1 MLKYN
6 IILMKHDKST
16 PKVTSNNLSARKNRI
31 KYLIQAAFW
40 IVIVLIGFEISL
52 RYFVSGLT
60 PEISFDPVWGKL
72 PVAGSVIM
80 ERTEGDGIT
89 HFFANGEV
97 ATPYQ
102 GGANIPVLGDS
113 NTRALQV
120 NDNQSYVSVA
130 ETMLR
135 GKGIKV
141 DLHNLGASGGTLAD
155 YTYWAPFVQ
164 SKYQPSIVVIQIST
178 GDFWGTGSGGYVM
191 SNQGNYFIKNS
202 DGTLKVIHKP
212 LLENYDLLRRIRGEF
227 ALLGYGSDRLTLFL
241 QIYKNSQ
248 VSDVADETQPSS
260 NSSSLAQKLDD
271 YRAQLMAL
279 HTAFQGQRVII
290 LGLPYYPL
298 ISGDQI
304 ALGDND
310 YSLLLDQARR
320 YGDWQVLDPLSAFQA
335 LWLQDHKLPRGF
347 TNTVPGVGHL
357 NADGHA
363 LVGQLLA
370 DKIEEMLR

>member
-1 MLKYN
+1 MLQYN
-6 IILMKHDKST
+6 IILMKHDKSI
-16 PKVTSNNLSARKNRI
+16 PKVTSINLSARKNRI
-31 KYLIQAAFW
+31 RYLIQAACW
-40 IVIVLIGFEISL
+40 IVIVLIGFEIGL

-72 PVAGSVIM
+72 PVEGSVIM

-89 HFFANGEV
+89 HFLANGEA

-135 GKGIKV
+135 GKGIMV

-164 SKYQPSIVVIQIST
+164 SKYQPSIVVIQISV

-191 SNQGNYFIKNS
+191 SNQGNYFIKNA
-202 DGTLKVIHKP
+202 DGTLKVIHKSM
-212 LLENYDLLRRIRGEF
+212 LENYSLFRSIRSEF
-227 ALLGYGSDRLTLFL
+227 AFLGYGSDRLSLFL
-241 QIYKNSQ
+241 QIYKNGQ
-248 VSDVADETQPSS
+248 ASDTTDETQPSS
-260 NSSSLAQKLDD
+260 SNYGLDQKLAD
-271 YRAQLMAL
+271 YRAQLNTL

-298 ISGDQI
+298 ISGDQVV
-304 ALGDND
+304 LEDND

-320 YGDWQVLDPLSAFQA
+320 FGDWQVIDPLPAFQA

-347 TNTVPGVGHL
+347 TNTVPGTGHM
-357 NADGHA
+357 NVDGHA